1 MLKHDPIEG
10 DGNVPDLR
18 KLKMLSLKMKIID
31 WVKTVKNTTSTQKF
45 LLVICTKINAHKHS
59 DLCQKVLN
67 EKAHQKNI
75 LSLIQGKKTDN
86 KNSLP

>member
-10 DGNVPDLR
+10 DGNVHDLR

-45 LLVICTKINAHKHS
+45 LLVICNNIPKLMHINIPIFAHSCPK
-59 DLCQKVLN
+59 
-67 EKAHQKNI
+67 
-75 LSLIQGKKTDN
+75 
-86 KNSLP
+86 

>member
-45 LLVICTKINAHKHS
+45 LLVICNNIPKLMHINIPIFAKRY
-59 DLCQKVLN
+59 
-67 EKAHQKNI
+67 
-75 LSLIQGKKTDN
+75 
-86 KNSLP
+86 